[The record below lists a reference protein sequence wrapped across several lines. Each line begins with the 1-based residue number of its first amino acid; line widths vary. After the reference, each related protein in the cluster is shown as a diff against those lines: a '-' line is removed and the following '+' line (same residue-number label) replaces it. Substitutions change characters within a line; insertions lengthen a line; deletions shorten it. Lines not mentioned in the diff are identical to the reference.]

1 MKYLFLILFIL
12 LFVLVFVGTFLY
24 NIFKDDIFGD

>member
-24 NIFKDDIFGD
+24 NIFKDDIFRD